1 MRNLSSIKQVAVIA
15 GALLLLGAGCG
26 AAKQVAPD
34 GGVFK
39 SFDGGETWRQSN
51 AIPTAAGVRS
61 FSTANVLTLV
71 PDPTHTGTLY
81 AGTATDGLLVSYTGG
96 AEWRHLGDAGSVRA
110 LAIDPTAP
118 CTLYGSVGNR
128 VIKSN
133 DCGRVWSSTFD
144 VAKPTQE
151 VRALALAPDN
161 HKRLYIGLSDGV
173 FFVSNDAGAT
183 GSVVYR
189 FNALIRKIVPDPKN
203 GGRIYVVTEG
213 KGLWRSNDA
222 GTTWN
227 DLREPLRTFAGNQ
240 TGWDLVID
248 STDNER
254 LVYAS
259 PYGLLR
265 SENGGDS
272 WTSIPLITTPGEAR
286 IYAVAI
292 NPQAPQ
298 ELYYSAV
305 VGGKSLLYKTVD
317 GGANWRTKKLPT
329 MRIPTSI
336 YIRSEKPQEVFIGT
350 YLQQQK

>member
-1 MRNLSSIKQVAVIA
+1 MRNLSSIKHVAMIA
-15 GALLLLGAGCG
+15 GALVLLGAGCG
-26 AAKQVAPD
+26 TAKQVAPD

-51 AIPTAAGVRS
+51 AVPTIAGVRS

-71 PDPTHTGTLY
+71 ADPTHAGTLY
-81 AGTATDGLLVSYTGG
+81 AGTATDGLFVSYTGG
-96 AEWRHLGDAGSVRA
+96 SDWRRLGDAESVRTI
-110 LAIDPTAP
+110 AIDPTAP
-118 CTLYGSVGNR
+118 CTLFASVGNR

-133 DCGRVWSSTFD
+133 DCGRVWSSAFD

-161 HKRLYIGLSDGV
+161 HKRLYIGLNDGV
-173 FFVSNDAGAT
+173 FLVSNDAGVS

-189 FNALIRKIVPDPKN
+189 FNALIRKIVPDAKN
-203 GGRIYVVTEG
+203 PARVYVVTEG
-213 KGLWRSNDA
+213 KGLWRSND
-222 GTTWN
+222 GGNTWD

-240 TGWDLVID
+240 TGWDLGID
-248 STDNER
+248 PKNSQR
-254 LVYAS
+254 LMYAS

-272 WTSIPLITTPGEAR
+272 WTPIPLITAPGEAR

-292 NPQAPQ
+292 NPEASQ
-298 ELYYSAV
+298 EIFYSAV

-329 MRIPTSI
+329 MRIPTTI
-336 YIRSEKPQEVFIGT
+336 HLRSDKPLEVFIGT
-350 YLQQQK
+350 YLQQK